1 MSKIQQVIEARRLWK
16 HALDGDLRARA
27 EVMETMTTSDFPVL
41 LGAAYGRELLAA
53 YQTAPRIW
61 DRFATRAL
69 LSDFRPKKL
78 VDILGGQGALNK
90 VKEGAEYKA
99 RQLSEALYEF
109 SVEKYG
115 NRIPLTWEML
125 KNDDLGAF
133 NNLPGRL
140 AVAARVTE
148 DVVATKALLLPD
160 LSNVNTAFFK
170 SANGN
175 APAATA
181 LTQENLQAAIL
192 NITSRKDADGNPIVL
207 TGGCLVVPPALEFT
221 ARSILNAT
229 EIRTTVSTKTTIE
242 ANPMAGRL
250 DLVVNP
256 YLTLNANAKAATTWF
271 VLPSP
276 GGARPGVAVGFLR
289 GEEAPDLRVKA
300 DAGNRVGGGALGA
313 EAGSFDDDTIQY
325 RVRHVVGA
333 APIDPKATFVSLG
346 S

>member
-1 MSKIQQVIEARRLWK
+1 MSKIQQVIEARRLWQ

-27 EVMETMTTSDFPVL
+27 EVMESMTTSDFPYL
-41 LGAAYGRELLAA
+41 LGAAYGRELLQS
-53 YQTAPRIW
+53 YQAAPRVW
-61 DRFATRAL
+61 DKFATRVVL
-69 LSDFRPKKL
+69 PDFRPKKL
-78 VDILGGQGALNK
+78 IDVLGGRGPLDK
-90 VKEGAEYKA
+90 VAQGAEYKA

-115 NRIPLTWEML
+115 DRIPLTWEML

-133 NNLPGRL
+133 NGLPGRL

-148 DVVATKALLLPD
+148 DVVATKSLLLPA
-160 LSNVNTAFFK
+160 LTNVNTAFFK
-170 SANGN
+170 AANGN

-181 LTQENLQAAIL
+181 LTQANLEAAIL
-192 NITSRKDADGNPIVL
+192 DITSRTDSDGNPIVL
-207 TGGCLVVPPALEFT
+207 TGGVLMVPPALEFT

-229 EIRTTVSTKTTIE
+229 EIRTTVDSVTTVE

-250 DLVVNP
+250 SLVVNP
-256 YLTLNANAKAATTWF
+256 YLTLNTNAKAATTWF

-276 GGARPGVAVGFLR
+276 GAPRPGVAVGFLR